1 MQLAH
6 FSLGHLKTTILY
18 NYNYCVIIHS
28 VLSDLIKHTT
38 ISTTAACAIVGVVCS
53 IVFYIGGVVSV
64 LLIHYAITRSK
75 QGAVTTSGRS
85 DAPNT
90 NPMYEDI
97 DVMLPQPDQAG
108 IELQENVA
116 YN

>member
-1 MQLAH
+1 M
-6 FSLGHLKTTILY
+6 
-18 NYNYCVIIHS
+18 
-28 VLSDLIKHTT
+28 
-38 ISTTAACAIVGVVCS
+38 
-53 IVFYIGGVVSV
+53 SV

-85 DAPNT
+85 DTPNT
-90 NPMYEDI
+90 NSMYENI